1 MLRVATDVGGTFTD
15 LVYFEIDEK
24 SGKALSI
31 KTAKSDTTPSSYE
44 KGVFDAIEKGNVDI
58 AKSTFFA
65 HGTTVV
71 INSITE
77 RKGVLTGLVTTKG
90 FRDSLEIA
98 RGDRPDFFNL
108 RYQKP
113 KPFVPRYL
121 RAEVPGRIDFLGKEL
136 TPLDLSGLDKII
148 EKFKKHDVQSIAVC
162 LIHGY
167 ANSLHEQKVIDY
179 IKSKWAEI
187 DIVASHQITREWREY
202 ERTNTTALCA
212 YVKPIARSYL
222 DKLNDKL
229 IAANFSGNPYVMQSN
244 GGIDTFESTKAI
256 PLTMIESGPTTG
268 VLGAAELGN
277 LIKENNLITLDV
289 GGTTAKCSLI
299 ENGNVKINTNY
310 WIEKN
315 RQSAGYPVM
324 LPVVD
329 IVEIGNGGGSIA
341 WVDNYD
347 KLHVGP
353 QSAGADPGPVS
364 YGKGGT
370 SITTTDANLITNRI
384 NQNYFCGGEIKADMD
399 AVSKTIAP
407 LSKKLKF
414 TNEETARGIIRIAN
428 NNMINALKL
437 VSVNKGYDPRDFSL
451 VAFGGGGGM
460 HATSLAKELNIPKVI
475 IPVNSSVFS
484 AWGMLMSDLRRDYI
498 LTKLTTMNDQAIDI
512 LNKTFSEMEKQAEE
526 SYKKENIS
534 KELISFKRFGS
545 FRYLGQDHS
554 VEIPITNSKFDEDSI
569 KKIIDDFHTQYE
581 KEFTYKLENQV
592 DMIQFHLVAFAK
604 IEKPELQERK
614 ITNIK
619 VEDTIKETRE
629 VDFDEMG
636 VHKSNIYNFDL
647 LEPGMEFTGP
657 AIVEDPSTTVVIFPK
672 QKCKVDKFANLHI
685 SIGGE
690 NSE

>member
-15 LVYFEIDEK
+15 LVYFEIDQ
-24 SGKALSI
+24 STGKALKI

-44 KGVFDAIEKGNVDI
+44 KGVFDTVNKAEVDI
-58 AKSTFFA
+58 SKSIFFA

-77 RKGVLTGLVTTKG
+77 RKGVLTGLITTKG
-90 FRDSLEIA
+90 FRDSIEIA

-113 KPFVPRYL
+113 KPFVARYL
-121 RAEVPGRIDFLGKEL
+121 RAEVSGRIDFLGKEL
-136 TPLDLSGLDKII
+136 YPLDLSNLDSILDD
-148 EKFKKHDVQSIAVC
+148 FKKHEVKSIAVC
-162 LIHGY
+162 LIHSY
-167 ANSLHEQKVIDY
+167 ANFSHEEKVVNH
-179 IKSKWAEI
+179 IKNYWPEI
-187 DIVASHQITREWREY
+187 DVVASHQITREWREY
-202 ERTNTTALCA
+202 ERTNTTSLCA
-212 YVKPIARSYL
+212 YIKPIARNYL
-222 DKLNDKL
+222 DKLNKKL
-229 IAANFSGNPYVMQSN
+229 IESNFKGNPYVMQSN
-244 GGIDTFESTKAI
+244 GGIDTFESTKNI
-256 PLTMIESGPTTG
+256 PLTMIESGPTSG
-268 VLGAAELGN
+268 VLGAAELGK
-277 LIKENNLITLDV
+277 LINENNIITLDV

-315 RQSAGYPVM
+315 RLSAGYPVM

-341 WVDNYD
+341 WVDDYN

-364 YGKGGT
+364 YGKGGK

-384 NQNYFCGGEIKADMD
+384 NQKFFCGGTIEADMKS
-399 AVSKTIAP
+399 VNKNIES

-414 TNEETARGIIRIAN
+414 SDEETARGIIRIAN

-437 VSVNKGYDPRDFSL
+437 VSVNKGYDPREFTL

-498 LTKLTTMNDQAIDI
+498 LTKLTTMNKEAKDV
-512 LNKTFSEMEKQAEE
+512 LNKTFAEMEIKA
-526 SYKKENIS
+526 SNSFKKESIS
-534 KELISFKRFGS
+534 KDLITFKRYGS

-554 VEIPITNSKFDEDSI
+554 VEIPIENIDFDESSI
-569 KKIIDDFHTQYE
+569 EKIVHDFHNQYE
-581 KEFTYKLENQV
+581 KEFTYRLDSQV

-604 IEKPELQERK
+604 IDKPDLQERK
-614 ITNIK
+614 KTNITLDK
-619 VEDTIKETRE
+619 TIKEKRK
-629 VDFDEMG
+629 VDFDQMG
-636 VHKSNIYNFDL
+636 IHESCIYDFDL
-647 LEPGMEFTGP
+647 LEPDMEFNGP
-657 AIVEDPSTTVVIFPK
+657 AIVEDSSTTVVIFPD
-672 QKCKVDKFANLHI
+672 QKCKVDNYANLHI
-685 SIGGE
+685 SIFGQ
-690 NSE
+690 NK

>member
-1 MLRVATDVGGTFTD
+1 MFRVATDVGGTFTD
-15 LVYFEIDEK
+15 LVYFEIDAK

-44 KGVFDAIEKGNVDI
+44 QGVFDTINKANVNIEKSI
-58 AKSTFFA
+58 FFA

-77 RKGVLTGLVTTKG
+77 RKGVRTGLITTLG
-90 FRDSLEIA
+90 FRDSIEIA

-113 KPFVPRYL
+113 KPFVSRYL
-121 RAEVPGRIDFLGKEL
+121 RSEVPGRIDFLGKEL
-136 TPLDLSGLDKII
+136 TPLDLSNLDSII
-148 EKFKKHDVQSIAVC
+148 DHFKKNNVKSVAVC
-162 LIHGY
+162 LIHAY
-167 ANSLHEQKVIDY
+167 ANSSHEIKVVDH
-179 IKSKWAEI
+179 IKKIWPEI
-187 DIVASHQITREWREY
+187 DVVASHEITREWREY

-212 YVKPIARSYL
+212 YVKPIARNYL
-222 DKLNDKL
+222 DKLNTKL
-229 IAANFSGNPYVMQSN
+229 IESNFSGNPYVMQSN
-244 GGIDTFESTKAI
+244 GGIDTFESTKNI
-256 PLTMIESGPTTG
+256 PLTMIESGPTSG
-268 VLGAAELGN
+268 VLGAAELGK
-277 LIKENNLITLDV
+277 LINEKNIITLDV

-341 WVDNYD
+341 WVDDYN

-364 YGKGGT
+364 YGKGGK

-384 NQNYFCGGEIKADMD
+384 NQKFFCGGEIQADMN
-399 AVSKTIAP
+399 AVNKSIE
-407 LSKKLKF
+407 LISSKLKF
-414 TNEETARGIIRIAN
+414 NNSETARGIIRIAN

-437 VSVNKGYDPRDFSL
+437 VSVNKGYDPREFTL

-460 HATSLAKELNIPKVI
+460 HATSLAKELNVPKVI

-498 LTKLTTMNDQAIDI
+498 LTKLTTMNDEAVDV
-512 LNKTFSEMEKQAEE
+512 LNKTFLEMEKQAID
-526 SYKKENIS
+526 SFSLENIS
-534 KELISFKRFGS
+534 KDLISFKRFGS

-554 VEIPITNSKFDEDSI
+554 VEILIDNGNIDKNSI
-569 KKIIDDFHTQYE
+569 QKIISDFHNQYE
-581 KEFTYKLENQV
+581 KEFTYKLESQV

-604 IEKPELQERK
+604 IDKPDLQERK
-614 ITNIK
+614 KTGRTVDK
-619 VEDTIKETRE
+619 TIKENRM

-636 VHKSNIYNFDL
+636 IHDSKIYDFDL
-647 LEPGMEFTGP
+647 LEPDMEFSGP
-657 AIVEDPSTTVVIFPK
+657 AIVEDPSTTVVIFPD
-672 QKCKVDKFANLHI
+672 QKCKVDNYANLHI
-685 SIGGE
+685 SILGDQNE
-690 NSE
+690 

>member
-1 MLRVATDVGGTFTD
+1 MFRVATDVGGTFTD
-15 LVYFEIDEK
+15 LVYFEIDAK

-44 KGVFDAIEKGNVDI
+44 KGVFDTINKANVNIEKSI
-58 AKSTFFA
+58 FFA

-77 RKGVLTGLVTTKG
+77 RKGVRTGLITTLG
-90 FRDSLEIA
+90 FRDSIEIA

-113 KPFVPRYL
+113 KPFVSRYL
-121 RAEVPGRIDFLGKEL
+121 RSEVPGRIDFLGKEL
-136 TPLDLSGLDKII
+136 TPLDLSNLDSII
-148 EKFKKHDVQSIAVC
+148 DHFKKNNVKSVAVC
-162 LIHGY
+162 LIHAY
-167 ANSLHEQKVIDY
+167 ANSSHEIKVVDH
-179 IKSKWAEI
+179 IKKIWPEI
-187 DIVASHQITREWREY
+187 DVVASHEITREWREY

-212 YVKPIARSYL
+212 YVKPIARNYL
-222 DKLNDKL
+222 DKLNTKL
-229 IAANFSGNPYVMQSN
+229 IESNFSGNPYVMQSN
-244 GGIDTFESTKAI
+244 GGIDTFESTKNI
-256 PLTMIESGPTTG
+256 PLTMIESGPTSG
-268 VLGAAELGN
+268 VLGAAELGK
-277 LIKENNLITLDV
+277 LINEKNIITLDV

-341 WVDNYD
+341 WVDDYN

-364 YGKGGT
+364 YGKGGK

-384 NQNYFCGGEIKADMD
+384 NQKFFCGGEIQADMN
-399 AVSKTIAP
+399 AVNKRIELIS
-407 LSKKLKF
+407 SKLKF
-414 TNEETARGIIRIAN
+414 NNSETARGIIRIAN

-437 VSVNKGYDPRDFSL
+437 VSVNKGYDPREFTL

-460 HATSLAKELNIPKVI
+460 HATSLAKELNVPKVI

-498 LTKLTTMNDQAIDI
+498 LTKLTTMNDEAVDV
-512 LNKTFSEMEKQAEE
+512 LNKTFLEMEKQAID
-526 SYKKENIS
+526 SFSLENIS
-534 KELISFKRFGS
+534 KDLISFKRFGS

-554 VEIPITNSKFDEDSI
+554 VEILIDNGNIDKNSI
-569 KKIIDDFHTQYE
+569 QKIISDFHNQYE
-581 KEFTYKLENQV
+581 KEFTYKLESQV

-604 IEKPELQERK
+604 IDKPDLQERK
-614 ITNIK
+614 KTGRTVDK
-619 VEDTIKETRE
+619 TIKENRM

-636 VHKSNIYNFDL
+636 IHDSKIYDFDL
-647 LEPGMEFTGP
+647 LEPDMEFSGP
-657 AIVEDPSTTVVIFPK
+657 AIVEDPSTTVVIFPD
-672 QKCKVDKFANLHI
+672 QKCKVDNYANLHI
-685 SIGGE
+685 SILGDQNE
-690 NSE
+690 

>member
-15 LVYFEIDEK
+15 LVYFEIDH
-24 SGKALSI
+24 STGKALKI

-44 KGVFDAIEKGNVDI
+44 KGVFDTIDKASVDI
-58 AKSTFFA
+58 SNSTFFA
-65 HGTTVV
+65 HGTTLI

-77 RKGVLTGLVTTKG
+77 RKGVLTGLITTKG
-90 FRDSLEIA
+90 FRDSIEIA

-136 TPLDLSGLDKII
+136 TPLDITNLDSILDN
-148 EKFKKHDVQSIAVC
+148 FKKHQVKSIAVC
-162 LIHGY
+162 LIHAY
-167 ANSLHEQKVIDY
+167 ANLSHEEKVVHH
-179 IKSKWAEI
+179 IKNYWPEI
-187 DIVASHQITREWREY
+187 DVVASHEITREWREY
-202 ERTNTTALCA
+202 ERTNTTALCG
-212 YVKPIARSYL
+212 YIKPIARNYL
-222 DKLNDKL
+222 DKLNKKL
-229 IAANFSGNPYVMQSN
+229 IDSNFKGNPYVMQSN
-244 GGIDTFESTKAI
+244 GGIDTFESAKNI
-256 PLTMIESGPTTG
+256 PLTMIESGPTSG
-268 VLGAAELGN
+268 VLGAAELGK
-277 LIKENNLITLDV
+277 LINQKNIITLDV

-315 RQSAGYPVM
+315 RLSAGYPVM

-341 WVDNYD
+341 WVDDYN

-370 SITTTDANLITNRI
+370 SITTTDANLIANRI
-384 NQNYFCGGEIKADMD
+384 NQKFFCGGEIKADMESVNKNIESF
-399 AVSKTIAP
+399 AQ
-407 LSKKLKF
+407 KLKF
-414 TNEETARGIIRIAN
+414 SIAETARGIIRIAN

-437 VSVNKGYDPRDFSL
+437 VSVNKGYDPREFTL

-498 LTKLTTMNDQAIDI
+498 LTKLTTMNEDATEV
-512 LNKTFSEMEKQAEE
+512 LNKTFGEMENKAIDSFQ
-526 SYKKENIS
+526 KENIS
-534 KELISFKRFGS
+534 KDLIIFQRFGS
-545 FRYLGQDHS
+545 FRYLGQDHA
-554 VEIPITNSKFDEDSI
+554 VEIPIENGNIDKSSI
-569 KKIIDDFHTQYE
+569 DKIINDFHNQYE
-581 KEFTYKLENQV
+581 KEFTYRLDSQV

-604 IEKPELQERK
+604 IDKPDLQERK
-614 ITNIK
+614 KTGISIEKTL
-619 VEDTIKETRE
+619 KEKRE
-629 VDFDEMG
+629 VDFDQMG
-636 VHKSNIYNFDL
+636 IHESSIYDFDL
-647 LEPGMEFTGP
+647 LEPDMEFSGP
-657 AIVEDPSTTVVIFPK
+657 AIVEDPSTTVVIFPD
-672 QKCKVDKFANLHI
+672 QKCKVDNYANLHI
-685 SIGGE
+685 SISGE
-690 NSE
+690 SS

>member
-1 MLRVATDVGGTFTD
+1 MFRVATDVGGTFTD
-15 LVYFEIDEK
+15 LVYFEIDAK

-44 KGVFDAIEKGNVDI
+44 KGVFDTINKANVNIEKSI
-58 AKSTFFA
+58 FFA

-77 RKGVLTGLVTTKG
+77 RKGVRTGLITTLG
-90 FRDSLEIA
+90 FRDSIEIA

-113 KPFVPRYL
+113 KPFVSRYL
-121 RAEVPGRIDFLGKEL
+121 RSEVPGRIDFLGKEL
-136 TPLDLSGLDKII
+136 TPLDLSNLDSII
-148 EKFKKHDVQSIAVC
+148 DHFKKNNVKSVAVC
-162 LIHGY
+162 LIHAY
-167 ANSLHEQKVIDY
+167 ANSSHEIKVVDH
-179 IKSKWAEI
+179 IKKIWPEI
-187 DIVASHQITREWREY
+187 DVVASHEITREWREY

-212 YVKPIARSYL
+212 YVKPIARNYL
-222 DKLNDKL
+222 DKLNTKL
-229 IAANFSGNPYVMQSN
+229 IESNFSGNPYVMQSN
-244 GGIDTFESTKAI
+244 GGIDTFESTKNI
-256 PLTMIESGPTTG
+256 PLTMIESGPTSG
-268 VLGAAELGN
+268 VLGAAELGK
-277 LIKENNLITLDV
+277 LINEKNIITLDV

-341 WVDNYD
+341 WVDDYN

-364 YGKGGT
+364 YGKGGK

-384 NQNYFCGGEIKADMD
+384 NQKFFCGGEIQADMN
-399 AVSKTIAP
+399 AVNKSIE
-407 LSKKLKF
+407 LISSKLKF
-414 TNEETARGIIRIAN
+414 NNSETARGIIRIAN

-437 VSVNKGYDPRDFSL
+437 VSVNKGYDPREFTL

-460 HATSLAKELNIPKVI
+460 HATSLAKELNVPKVI

-498 LTKLTTMNDQAIDI
+498 LTKLTTMNDEAVDV
-512 LNKTFSEMEKQAEE
+512 LNKTFLEMEKQAID
-526 SYKKENIS
+526 SFSLENIS
-534 KELISFKRFGS
+534 KDLISFKRFGS

-554 VEIPITNSKFDEDSI
+554 VEILIDNGNIDKNSI
-569 KKIIDDFHTQYE
+569 QKIISDFHNQYE
-581 KEFTYKLENQV
+581 KEFTYKLESQV

-604 IEKPELQERK
+604 IDKPDLQERK
-614 ITNIK
+614 RTGRTVDK
-619 VEDTIKETRE
+619 TIKENRM

-636 VHKSNIYNFDL
+636 IHDSKIYDFDL
-647 LEPGMEFTGP
+647 LEPDMEFSGP
-657 AIVEDPSTTVVIFPK
+657 AIVEDPSTTVVIFPD
-672 QKCKVDKFANLHI
+672 QKCKVDNYANLHI
-685 SIGGE
+685 SILGDQNE
-690 NSE
+690 

>member
-1 MLRVATDVGGTFTD
+1 MPTFDISSEYNQQEVVNAVDQAHREISNRYDFRETGTFISYSENTIT
-15 LVYFEIDEK
+15 LKSSTSERMAAAEQVLKEKFAKRNVSVKFLGEFKDE
-24 SGKALSI
+24 
-31 KTAKSDTTPSSYE
+31 TTPSEVKRFFYL
-44 KGVFDAIEKGNVDI
+44 
-58 AKSTFFA
+58 KS
-65 HGTTVV
+65 G
-71 INSITE
+71 IDQ
-77 RKGVLTGLVTTKG
+77 
-90 FRDSLEIA
+90 DSS
-98 RGDRPDFFNL
+98 
-108 RYQKP
+108 K
-113 KPFVPRYL
+113 
-121 RAEVPGRIDFLGKEL
+121 
-136 TPLDLSGLDKII
+136 KII
-148 EKFKKHDVQSIAVC
+148 A
-162 LIHGY
+162 
-167 ANSLHEQKVIDY
+167 
-179 IKSKWAEI
+179 
-187 DIVASHQITREWREY
+187 
-202 ERTNTTALCA
+202 
-212 YVKPIARSYL
+212 
-222 DKLNDKL
+222 
-229 IAANFSGNPYVMQSN
+229 
-244 GGIDTFESTKAI
+244 
-256 PLTMIESGPTTG
+256 
-268 VLGAAELGN
+268 

-619 VEDTIKETRE
+619 VEDTVKETRE

>member
-1 MLRVATDVGGTFTD
+1 MYRVATDVGGTFTD
-15 LVYFEIDEK
+15 LVYFEIDK
-24 SGKALSI
+24 STGKALKI

-44 KGVFDAIEKGNVDI
+44 KGVFDTINKVNVDI
-58 AKSTFFA
+58 EKSIFFA

-77 RKGVLTGLVTTKG
+77 RKGVLTGLITTQG
-90 FRDSLEIA
+90 FRDSIEIA

-113 KPFVPRYL
+113 KPFVSRYL

-136 TPLDLSGLDKII
+136 TSLDLTNLDSIL
-148 EKFKKHDVQSIAVC
+148 ENFKNHKVESIAVC
-162 LIHGY
+162 LIHAY
-167 ANSLHEQKVIDY
+167 ANSSHEQKVIDH
-179 IKSKWAEI
+179 IKKNWPEI
-187 DIVASHQITREWREY
+187 DVVASHQITREWREY
-202 ERTNTTALCA
+202 ERTNTKALCA
-212 YVKPIARSYL
+212 YIKPIARNYL
-222 DKLNDKL
+222 DKLNKKL
-229 IAANFSGNPYVMQSN
+229 LESNFKGNPYVMQSN
-244 GGIDTFESTKAI
+244 GGIDTFESTKNI
-256 PLTMIESGPTTG
+256 PLTMIESGPTSG
-268 VLGAAELGN
+268 VLGAAELGK
-277 LIKENNLITLDV
+277 LINEKNIITLDV

-315 RQSAGYPVM
+315 RLSAGYPVM

-341 WVDNYD
+341 WVDNYN

-370 SITTTDANLITNRI
+370 SITTTDANLVTNRI
-384 NQNYFCGGEIKADMD
+384 NQNYFCGGEIQADME
-399 AVSKTIAP
+399 AVNKNIKS
-407 LSKKLKF
+407 LSEKLKF
-414 TNEETARGIIRIAN
+414 SNDETARGIIRIAN

-437 VSVNKGYDPRDFSL
+437 VSVNKGYDPREFTL

-498 LTKLTTMNDQAIDI
+498 LTKLTTMNEDATEI
-512 LNKTFSEMEKQAEE
+512 LNKTFQEMENQAIQ
-526 SYKKENIS
+526 SFNKENIS
-534 KELISFKRFGS
+534 KDLITFQRFGS

-554 VEIPITNSKFDEDSI
+554 VEIPIENINFDNSSI
-569 KKIIDDFHTQYE
+569 KKIIDDFHNQYE
-581 KEFTYKLENQV
+581 KEFTYKLDSQV

-604 IEKPELQERK
+604 IDKPDLQERK
-614 ITNIK
+614 KTGISLEK
-619 VEDTIKETRE
+619 TIKEKRQ
-629 VDFDEMG
+629 VDFDQMVIHE
-636 VHKSNIYNFDL
+636 SNIYDFDL
-647 LEPGMEFTGP
+647 LEPDMEFNGP
-657 AIVEDPSTTVVIFPK
+657 AIVEDASTTVVVFPN
-672 QKCKVDKFANLHI
+672 QKCKVDNYANLHI
-685 SIGGE
+685 SIFGE
-690 NSE
+690 LNE